1 MTNGTNAFKKMEVGK
16 EHAGEVWTDV
26 LGWHEGEVT
35 IGEDGWAEFAC
46 SDASISIYADVK
58 ARHREEFGKKE

>member
-1 MTNGTNAFKKMEVGK
+1 VKHMEVGK

-35 IGEDGWAEFAC
+35 VREDGWAEFHCPAR
-46 SDASISIYADVK
+46 SVSIWAKKDA
-58 ARHREEFGKKE
+58 RGREEFTR